1 MSMVLRPPGDSGEK
15 LRLAKHIRL
24 ITEERGGG
32 GSMEDAGRERE
43 AAYLVS
49 VNRGGLRN
57 RRFPSAC
64 LPRQHYLPPHP
75 HPASSIQVTFPAF
88 GRIRL
93 CNFLLYTKSLN
104 LLLINL

>member
-49 VNRGGLRN
+49 VNRGGLS
-57 RRFPSAC
+57 PSNGLSGQQYPLEQEMA
-64 LPRQHYLPPHP
+64 LH
-75 HPASSIQVTFPAF
+75 SSILGWKIPWAKEPDGLQSMGLQRV
-88 GRIRL
+88 GH
-93 CNFLLYTKSLN
+93 N
-104 LLLINL
+104 